1 MFEEVNFLIEQE
13 LQISFN
19 KIFDIEYHIKGYHA
33 YMNEWT
39 PEIGEILKTRL
50 NSKFSLKMLSTDLR
64 WQRKKRVNSLTSK
77 QTKFRTF
84 CKKYIIFPTC
94 NPWKY
99 MSSWSLSGKG
109 QLRQCAKAAST
120 MYSSQEKTS
129 V

>member
-64 WQRKKRVNSLTSK
+64 WQRKK
-77 QTKFRTF
+77 
-84 CKKYIIFPTC
+84 
-94 NPWKY
+94 
-99 MSSWSLSGKG
+99 G
-109 QLRQCAKAAST
+109 Q
-120 MYSSQEKTS
+120 
-129 V
+129 